1 MRDLKIIQLFVV
13 LLAISLPGFSQEV
26 NVTDGG
32 SFTGCGGA
40 VLDTGGNTGEY
51 SSNENIT
58 FTICP
63 EAPDSILTL
72 YFVIFSLGEGDSMYV
87 YQGADATAPLHG
99 TFTGSDLGA
108 QTITTSAE
116 NESGCITIVFTSDE
130 SDNGNFAM
138 VLDCGPP
145 CENPEAVI
153 DAGGDNPLLVC
164 VDEVLTFDG
173 TAS

>member
-1 MRDLKIIQLFVV
+1 
-13 LLAISLPGFSQEV
+13 
-26 NVTDGG
+26 
-32 SFTGCGGA
+32 
-40 VLDTGGNTGEY
+40 Y

-116 NESGCITIVFTSDE
+116 NESGCITIVFTSNE
-130 SDNGNFAM
+130 SDNGNIAM

-145 CENPEAVI
+145 CESPEVVI

-173 TAS
+173 TASTFAPGTALESYEWDFGDGTTDTISGLLVDHTYESPGA